1 MSHRK
6 FTILPLFGALCL
18 SACSAQQCDPT
29 TANLFSGIGCSVG
42 NGYQQRNQQ
51 LQTARDAWHERAQA
65 TTNESAALNQSV
77 AETQKSVAQTR
88 TELQA
93 MNSRIGVYRKRL
105 AKASSSKSSAYL
117 AAQKSLANLEQIKNQ
132 AAANP
137 TAEQL
142 ARVKAAEQ
150 ETQDAVDLVATR

>member
-1 MSHRK
+1 
-6 FTILPLFGALCL
+6 
-18 SACSAQQCDPT
+18 
-29 TANLFSGIGCSVG
+29 
-42 NGYQQRNQQ
+42 
-51 LQTARDAWHERAQA
+51 
-65 TTNESAALNQSV
+65 
-77 AETQKSVAQTR
+77 
-88 TELQA
+88 
-93 MNSRIGVYRKRL
+93 MNSRIGGYRKRL